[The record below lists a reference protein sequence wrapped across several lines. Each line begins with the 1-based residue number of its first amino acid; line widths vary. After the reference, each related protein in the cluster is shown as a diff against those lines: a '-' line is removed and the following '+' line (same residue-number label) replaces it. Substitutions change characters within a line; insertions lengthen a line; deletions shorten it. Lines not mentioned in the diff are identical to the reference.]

1 MIKKQQ
7 QEEQE
12 GLRVVNL
19 DQTTWEELVA
29 IIFF

>member
-7 QEEQE
+7 QQE
-12 GLRVVNL
+12 KEGPRVVNL